1 METRL
6 GRSLFTI
13 FLEWVWIFSTT
24 SIQDGTRAEVVCIPA
39 CQLPPVAALARD
51 LAALDFA
58 NAAEVSAEELAGFI
72 DGPSGSRRTEGE
84 GGERR
89 GSVEGTA
96 EEESSA
102 RVLPRL
108 DGEGRDEFNAQ
119 HKLPDSK
126 EFEGGVLRTA
136 SHAVAGTSARITG
149 VDDNNGTESE
159 NVASAEATGWRRT
172 RSPRSTETWSGFRP
186 EVAEDVS
193 FPDQEELQ
201 LTSSTFA
208 LSEDTA
214 HNQAMV
220 HWSGQNSSVSD
231 FYAQPLFSLT
241 HRVAP
246 VHPRHL
252 GIVIQ
257 LSTYFV

>member
-39 CQLPPVAALARD
+39 CQLPPVTALAPD
-51 LAALDFA
+51 LAALNFA
-58 NAAEVSAEELAGFI
+58 NSAEVSAEELAGLF
-72 DGPSGSRRTEGE
+72 DGPFGSKHTDQKGD
-84 GGERR
+84 ERR

-108 DGEGRDEFNAQ
+108 EGKGRDEFNAQ
-119 HKLPDSK
+119 HKLPGSE
-126 EFEGGVLRTA
+126 EFDGGVLRTA
-136 SHAVAGTSARITG
+136 SHAVADTSARITG
-149 VDDNNGTESE
+149 VEDNNGNESAY
-159 NVASAEATGWRRT
+159 VASAGATGWRRT
-172 RSPRSTETWSGFRP
+172 RSPRSPETWSGFRP

-231 FYAQPLFSLT
+231 FYARPLLSLS
-241 HRVAP
+241 
-246 VHPRHL
+246 
-252 GIVIQ
+252 
-257 LSTYFV
+257 LSFLF